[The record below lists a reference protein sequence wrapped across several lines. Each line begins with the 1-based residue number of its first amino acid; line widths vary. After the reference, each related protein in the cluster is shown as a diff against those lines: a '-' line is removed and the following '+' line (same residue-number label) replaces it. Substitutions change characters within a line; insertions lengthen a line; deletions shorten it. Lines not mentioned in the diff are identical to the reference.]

1 MCCEG
6 AALTVGTVGRRA
18 VQRLTVVEH
27 SASCRQIDDDGFD
40 PSDSVGSVEQDI
52 AAFMTVG
59 GYMRARD
66 QVHGA
71 IGDIYIIQREPAADQ
86 VGRSAL
92 PVAVVLVPV
101 DGAAVVGGLE
111 EGLIVEQ
118 LDTGSDEVFG
128 DVEDV
133 FVVNQPPVDDA
144 ALAHLHDLQHFFVGT
159 LVVALR
165 CPAIGRQIAV
175 AVAVAGLVEEAVILL
190 PQRLYLAVFQ
200 QLANDDEAV
209 APEGVDLVL
218 GQGAVGVFGGWLVPD
233 EGGR

>member
-1 MCCEG
+1 
-6 AALTVGTVGRRA
+6 
-18 VQRLTVVEH
+18 
-27 SASCRQIDDDGFD
+27 
-40 PSDSVGSVEQDI
+40 
-52 AAFMTVG
+52 
-59 GYMRARD
+59 MRARN

-86 VGRSAL
+86 VGRPAL

-144 ALAHLHDLQHFFVGT
+144 ALAHLHDLQHLFVGAFV
-159 LVVALR
+159 LPLR
-165 CPAIGRQIAV
+165 GPAIGRQIAV
-175 AVAVAGLVEEAVILL
+175 ARDSISLSSSSL
-190 PQRLYLAVFQ
+190 PMTTKPSRRKVSI
-200 QLANDDEAV
+200 
-209 APEGVDLVL
+209 
-218 GQGAVGVFGGWLVPD
+218 WS
-233 EGGR
+233 